1 MEVSMGIAL
10 YFIQFNGFS
19 INHPFLDFLGTLMT
33 MEPPKCWSS
42 PRPICEARNPSD
54 RTCMDSWQGTIE
66 LIRVLSVSLNAVWYI
81 SLYGFIMAY
90 VGFYWI
96 IGFYWFML
104 VSFILVCMFDII
116 HAKSLR
122 VPRFFCFSLSRSKSR
137 QHRPSWREIQV
148 GLTRHFMPSSCL
160 STGFLGNW
168 GYHIF
173 RLIQGDPK
181 LSSNLLVIKYQG
193 LKDSNIFSNWYWADF
208 GKDRT
213 SQSCELI
220 PDVDCFGEASD
231 KMWRLARW
239 GWDSAAIFVAYHS
252 DAHLPLLLIPP

>member
-122 VPRFFCFSLSRSKSR
+122 VPRFFAS
-137 QHRPSWREIQV
+137 
-148 GLTRHFMPSSCL
+148 HFPGARAA
-160 STGFLGNW
+160 STGQVEG
-168 GYHIF
+168 
-173 RLIQGDPK
+173 R
-181 LSSNLLVIKYQG
+181 SR
-193 LKDSNIFSNWYWADF
+193 WA
-208 GKDRT
+208 
-213 SQSCELI
+213 
-220 PDVDCFGEASD
+220 
-231 KMWRLARW
+231 
-239 GWDSAAIFVAYHS
+239 
-252 DAHLPLLLIPP
+252 